1 MLRRGDLLPAA
12 LAAAAAAA
20 CFSCSMLARARL
32 WRLAFS
38 IRTHF
43 SRSRRM
49 DCESTQTHHD
59 RVVEVRNCVTLTGMG
74 FAKHYILRE
83 SLRQAGLLE

>member
-12 LAAAAAAA
+12 LDAAAAAAA

-49 DCESTQTHHD
+49 DCECTQAHHEC
-59 RVVEVRNCVTLTGMG
+59 VMEARNFVTGMG